1 MKGVAG
7 RAEGVTPHA
16 RLPSV
21 RGRWKCPRTSSSHF
35 QPQPPITS
43 FLPGGL
49 ALGQAVPNLEHF
61 QRARA
66 AGGRLLAVIRRE
78 PRIGL
83 PSKDKGGLLRVMAFK
98 GRVFGSTASPPA
110 PGSPSTPPTLS
121 SLASQ
126 RTPSTPGSAQTPAA
140 KRRRLS
146 LWFSAPQTAV
156 EASFAPKGEIA
167 LRNVTFAYPSRPGMC
182 VLDGLTLRVAAGD
195 TVALVGPVS
204 EPLGRREGG
213 REGARVGWPGRPS
226 MPFPTLFPCSHSPAR
241 ASQR

>member
-1 MKGVAG
+1 M
-7 RAEGVTPHA
+7 
-16 RLPSV
+16 
-21 RGRWKCPRTSSSHF
+21 
-35 QPQPPITS
+35 
-43 FLPGGL
+43 
-49 ALGQAVPNLEHF
+49 
-61 QRARA
+61 
-66 AGGRLLAVIRRE
+66 LAVIRRE

-182 VLDGLTLRVAAGD
+182 VLDGLTMRVAAGD

-213 REGARVGWPGRPS
+213 GGGGGPGSEGWVAWSPVDA
-226 MPFPTLFPCSHSPAR
+226 FPHPVPVL
-241 ASQR
+241 SQSGSGKSTVIQMLLRLYDPDRGVVR